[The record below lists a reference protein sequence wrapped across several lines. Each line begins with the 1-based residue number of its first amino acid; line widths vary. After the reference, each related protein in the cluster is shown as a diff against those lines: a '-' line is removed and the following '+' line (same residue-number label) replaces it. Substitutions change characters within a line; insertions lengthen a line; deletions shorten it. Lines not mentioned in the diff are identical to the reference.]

1 MPELHSNGIHEA
13 YLTELFNP
21 MAGGLGLN
29 SGVGI
34 GGAGIGS
41 QTPWM
46 YPQQTFPQQSQ
57 QAYPQQTQQ
66 PTQTGAIVQHIAAKQ
81 AVQAIQ
87 LSQVLQAL
95 QQIVHTIAVQQQHLV
110 QALVSYAAQP
120 QQGASGTQTPFTQS
134 PFTQSPFIQTPFA
147 QAPFTQS
154 PFTQSPFGQGV
165 FGTTPFGVGSG
176 QVPGMGVQT
185 PGLSQALQ
193 HQAMQQLLQ
202 YLGVQQPQTPFRYGM
217 AA

>member
-13 YLTELFNP
+13 YLAELFNP
-21 MAGGLGLN
+21 MAGGVGYN

-34 GGAGIGS
+34 GGAGIGP

-46 YPQQTFPQQSQ
+46 STYPQQAFPQLSSQ
-57 QAYPQQTQQ
+57 VFPQLNAPWTQQ

-110 QALVSYAAQP
+110 QALVSYVAQP
-120 QQGASGTQTPFTQS
+120 QLGAFGTQTPFAQS
-134 PFTQSPFIQTPFA
+134 PISQTPF
-147 QAPFTQS
+147 TS
-154 PFTQSPFGQGV
+154 GGQ
-165 FGTTPFGVGSG
+165 FGTTPFGAGIG
-176 QVPGMGVQT
+176 QVPGLQTQGV
-185 PGLSQALQ
+185 SQALQ